1 MVVNIAKSKQL
12 GNQRS
17 SGADKAISLTP
28 PITFTLEE
36 ALEYIEDDELV
47 EVTPQNIRLRK
58 RMLSATDR
66 KKLPRNNLS
75 LCKNAP
81 DLGAFLQEGNRA
93 SARAN
98 RRVYP

>member
-1 MVVNIAKSKQL
+1 M

-36 ALEYIEDDELV
+36 ALEYIEDDVVELL
-47 EVTPQNIRLRK
+47 QNIRLRK

-66 KKLPRNNLS
+66 KKAA
-75 LCKNAP
+75 KK
-81 DLGAFLQEGNRA
+81 
-93 SARAN
+93 
-98 RRVYP
+98 

>member
-1 MVVNIAKSKQL
+1 MVVNVAKAKQL

-47 EVTPQNIRLRK
+47 EVTPQSIRLRK
-58 RMLSATDR
+58 RTLSAIQRR
-66 KKLPRNNLS
+66 KEA
-75 LCKNAP
+75 KNK
-81 DLGAFLQEGNRA
+81 
-93 SARAN
+93 
-98 RRVYP
+98 